1 MNQVVGMNEHANLSN
16 HPRSLIL
23 LWNEW
28 EFGIGTNKPARE
40 FTARERGRKPV
51 KNKFCLRKV
60 FWKKVEEMIR
70 RGYTAETACLK
81 IKHVYARYNSMTK
94 LLYAMKADRNRGFP
108 SELNDRPL

>member
-1 MNQVVGMNEHANLSN
+1 M
-16 HPRSLIL
+16 
-23 LWNEW
+23 
-28 EFGIGTNKPARE
+28 IG
-40 FTARERGRKPV
+40 
-51 KNKFCLRKV
+51 
-60 FWKKVEEMIR
+60 